1 MQIMVVPAKG
11 LGPVFR
17 TILKEE
23 GFLYC
28 KDHDRFEAETSKLK
42 RAKDL
47 GQFLYQKKHNSE
59 IVDGEVCSGSV
70 EVRV

>member
-28 KDHDRFEAETSKLK
+28 KDHDRFEADVSKLK
-42 RAKDL
+42 RATEL
-47 GQFLYQKKHNSE
+47 GQFLYKKKHDSD
-59 IVDGEVCSGSV
+59 VADGAVCSGAV